1 MHVQQRITA
10 YISYMEVK
18 GERINLWF
26 EYRQQ
31 ADTLSE
37 YNSKHGLQNLIFV
50 GVQSLYL
57 HTVIMFQ
64 VKRGGWKEI
73 FAHLSFSIRLL
84 GNSLQI
90 CYYMIVRGGW
100 SATPFLW
107 SGSGAA
113 LHLSPWSGSSSTATP
128 FFQER

>member
-57 HTVIMFQ
+57 Q
-64 VKRGGWKEI
+64 
-73 FAHLSFSIRLL
+73 
-84 GNSLQI
+84 
-90 CYYMIVRGGW
+90 
-100 SATPFLW
+100 
-107 SGSGAA
+107 
-113 LHLSPWSGSSSTATP
+113 
-128 FFQER
+128 